1 MAKKNVF
8 EVTINISKDEFED
21 AIKKAFEKQKNKIK
35 LDGFR
40 EGKVPMD
47 VYFKKVGKE
56 SLYSS
61 AVDILLPNAYQKALE
76 EAKVDPIIQPSVDI
90 KKIGEDGVEFLF
102 VITSM
107 PEVTID
113 KYTKL
118 GVKKQSCKVSDDEVN
133 HEIEH
138 ILERYS
144 ELVVKDGKVENG
156 DVAIIDFE
164 GSVDGVAFEGGKA
177 ENYSLEIGSN
187 TFIPGFEEQLIG
199 MKKEE
204 TKDVK
209 VKFPDDYHASELK
222 GKDAIFKVKVNE
234 IKTKQKRE
242 LDSELFQDLGL
253 PGVDSKESLMK
264 EIRSNL
270 EVNRQE
276 EVENAFVDDILKKI
290 KEHTKVDIP
299 EELVH
304 EEIHAMID
312 RMEEQMKMQGISLD
326 LYYQITKS
334 TREDLENQMR
344 EEATNHVLYR
354 FIIETVK
361 QKENIEVSK
370 EEIDKELQEQAKRYN
385 MDVTEFEKMYGG
397 KEMMKYEL
405 EVKKT
410 IEFLKENN

>member
-222 GKDAIFKVKVNE
+222 GKDAIFKVKVNYSK
-234 IKTKQKRE
+234 IW
-242 LDSELFQDLGL
+242 DYLGL
-253 PGVDSKESLMK
+253 
-264 EIRSNL
+264 
-270 EVNRQE
+270 
-276 EVENAFVDDILKKI
+276 ILKK
-290 KEHTKVDIP
+290 V
-299 EELVH
+299 
-304 EEIHAMID
+304 
-312 RMEEQMKMQGISLD
+312 
-326 LYYQITKS
+326 
-334 TREDLENQMR
+334 
-344 EEATNHVLYR
+344 
-354 FIIETVK
+354 
-361 QKENIEVSK
+361 
-370 EEIDKELQEQAKRYN
+370 
-385 MDVTEFEKMYGG
+385 
-397 KEMMKYEL
+397 
-405 EVKKT
+405 
-410 IEFLKENN
+410 

>member
-1 MAKKNVF
+1 
-8 EVTINISKDEFED
+8 
-21 AIKKAFEKQKNKIK
+21 
-35 LDGFR
+35 
-40 EGKVPMD
+40 
-47 VYFKKVGKE
+47 
-56 SLYSS
+56 
-61 AVDILLPNAYQKALE
+61 
-76 EAKVDPIIQPSVDI
+76 
-90 KKIGEDGVEFLF
+90 
-102 VITSM
+102 
-107 PEVTID
+107 
-113 KYTKL
+113 
-118 GVKKQSCKVSDDEVN
+118 
-133 HEIEH
+133 
-138 ILERYS
+138 
-144 ELVVKDGKVENG
+144 
-156 DVAIIDFE
+156 
-164 GSVDGVAFEGGKA
+164 
-177 ENYSLEIGSN
+177 
-187 TFIPGFEEQLIG
+187 
-199 MKKEE
+199 
-204 TKDVK
+204 
-209 VKFPDDYHASELK
+209 
-222 GKDAIFKVKVNE
+222 
-234 IKTKQKRE
+234 
-242 LDSELFQDLGL
+242 
-253 PGVDSKESLMK
+253 MK